1 MTRPP
6 AASGGSPKKRGST
19 ANKRTSAP
27 KKRVSAVNKRASGPK
42 KRGSAPKGGASS
54 QREIRL
60 GGSSIRVGR
69 GLFENAG
76 AIAREVA
83 PAHRYAL
90 ITDSNV
96 GPLYA
101 EKVRNQLE
109 KGSAE
114 VLTIP
119 AGESNK
125 TRESWGRL
133 TDQMLAKKFG
143 RDSVVIALGGGVVG
157 DLAGFVA
164 ATFMRGIPVVQI
176 PTTLVAM
183 VDASIGGK
191 TAVDTPAGKNLVGA
205 FHAPAAVLVDPQL
218 LATLPLRELRA
229 GFAEIVKHGV
239 IADDVYLRE
248 VASLASEMLSAGGG
262 LASDRMLSLIVRSV
276 EIKAEIVS
284 RDEREDGLRKTL
296 NFGHTIGHAVELVSG
311 YSLLHGEAVA
321 IGMALEGRL
330 AEQIGVARAGTAA
343 TIVKALQSAG
353 LPTDL
358 PTGLMAGEVIE
369 AMKSDKKGVSGRTR
383 FALPLRIGAMAGA
396 KTGWSVQVGDDQ
408 LREVLG

>member
-1 MTRPP
+1 VTPPP
-6 AASGGSPKKRGST
+6 AASGG
-19 ANKRTSAP
+19 AP
-27 KKRVSAVNKRASGPK
+27 KKGAPSRKR
-42 KRGSAPKGGASS
+42 RGSPSKSGAATL
-54 QREIRL
+54 REIL
-60 GGSSIRVGR
+60 LHGSSIRVGHA
-69 GLFENAG
+69 LFSDAG
-76 AIAREVA
+76 AIIREIA

-90 ITDSNV
+90 VTDSNV

-109 KGSAE
+109 KGTADL
-114 VLTIP
+114 LTIP

-125 TRESWGRL
+125 TRESWARL
-133 TDQMLAKKFG
+133 TDQMLAKKYG

-205 FHAPAAVLVDPQL
+205 FHPPAAVLVDPQL
-218 LATLPLRELRA
+218 LATLPLREMRA

-248 VASLASEMLSAGGG
+248 VASGAAEMLSAGGS
-262 LASDRMLSLIVRSV
+262 ASDRMLSLIVRSI
-276 EIKAEIVS
+276 EIKADIVS
-284 RDEREDGLRKTL
+284 RDEREEGLRKTL
-296 NFGHTIGHAVELVSG
+296 NFGHTIGHAIELVSG

-330 AEQIGVARAGTAA
+330 AESIGVAKAGTAA
-343 TIVKALQSAG
+343 TIVKALRSAG

-358 PTGLMAGEVIE
+358 PTDFQVEEVIE
-369 AMKSDKKGVSGRTR
+369 AMKSDKKGVSGKTR
-383 FALPLRIGAMAGA
+383 FALPLRVGAMAGA

>member
-1 MTRPP
+1 VT
-6 AASGGSPKKRGST
+6 
-19 ANKRTSAP
+19 
-27 KKRVSAVNKRASGPK
+27 
-42 KRGSAPKGGASS
+42 
-54 QREIRL
+54 REIRL

-69 GLFENAG
+69 GLFDHAG
-76 AIAREVA
+76 AITRELA

-125 TRESWGRL
+125 TRESWARL

-205 FHAPAAVLVDPQL
+205 FHPPAVVLVDPQL
-218 LATLPLRELRA
+218 LTTLPLREMRA

-248 VASLASEMLSAGGG
+248 VASGASEMLSAGGS
-262 LASDRMLSLIVRSV
+262 ASDRMLSLIVRSV
-276 EIKAEIVS
+276 EIKADIVS
-284 RDEREDGLRKTL
+284 RDEREEGLRKTL

-330 AEQIGVARAGTAA
+330 AEQIGVAKAGTAA

-358 PTGLMAGEVIE
+358 PTGFQAEEVIE
-369 AMKSDKKGVSGRTR
+369 AMKSDKKGVSGKTR

-396 KTGWSVQVGDDQ
+396 ETGWSVQVGDDQ

>member
-1 MTRPP
+1 VTPPP
-6 AASGGSPKKRGST
+6 AASGGSPKRRGSP
-19 ANKRTSAP
+19 KKPGSAP
-27 KKRVSAVNKRASGPK
+27 KKA
-42 KRGSAPKGGASS
+42 APFP
-54 QREIRL
+54 REIRL

-69 GLFENAG
+69 GLFDQAG
-76 AIAREVA
+76 AITREVA

-114 VLTIP
+114 ILTIP

-125 TRESWGRL
+125 TRESWARL

-164 ATFMRGIPVVQI
+164 ATFMRGIPVIQI

-183 VDASIGGK
+183 VDAAVGGK
-191 TAVDTPAGKNLVGA
+191 TAVDTLAGKNLVGA
-205 FHAPAAVLVDPQL
+205 FHPPAAVLVDPQL
-218 LATLPLRELRA
+218 LATLPLREMRA

-248 VASLASEMLSAGGG
+248 VASGASEMLSAAGGS
-262 LASDRMLSLIVRSV
+262 ASDRMLSLIVRSI
-276 EIKAEIVS
+276 EIKADIVS
-284 RDEREDGLRKTL
+284 RDEREEGLRKTL

-321 IGMALEGRL
+321 IGMALESRL
-330 AEQIGVARAGTAA
+330 AEQIGVAKAGTAA

-358 PTGLMAGEVIE
+358 PTGFEAEEVIE
-369 AMKSDKKGVSGRTR
+369 AMKADKKGKSGKTR
-383 FALPLRIGAMAGA
+383 FALPLRVGAMAGA
-396 KTGWSVQVGDDQ
+396 ETGWSVQVGDDQ

>member
-1 MTRPP
+1 MTPPP
-6 AASGGSPKKRGST
+6 AASGGSPKKHG
-19 ANKRTSAP
+19 SAP
-27 KKRVSAVNKRASGPK
+27 KNRGSSRK
-42 KRGSAPKGGASS
+42 KRGSAPKKGA
-54 QREIRL
+54 QFPREIRL

-76 AIAREVA
+76 AITREVA

-101 EKVRNQLE
+101 ERVRNQLE

-125 TRESWGRL
+125 TRESWARL

-157 DLAGFVA
+157 DLGGFVA

-205 FHAPAAVLVDPQL
+205 FHPPAAVLVDPQL
-218 LATLPLRELRA
+218 LATLPLREMRA

-239 IADDVYLRE
+239 IADEPYLRL
-248 VASLASEMLSAGGG
+248 VASSASEMLSGTTGST
-262 LASDRMLSLIVRSV
+262 SDRMLSLIVRSV
-276 EIKAEIVS
+276 EIKADIVS
-284 RDEREDGLRKTL
+284 RDEREEGLRKTL

-321 IGMALEGRL
+321 IGMALESRL
-330 AEQIGVARAGTAA
+330 AEQIGVAKAGTAA

-358 PTGLMAGEVIE
+358 PTGIQAEEVIE
-369 AMKSDKKGVSGRTR
+369 AMKSDKKGVSGKTR
-383 FALPLRIGAMAGA
+383 FALPLRVGAMAGA
-396 KTGWSVQVGDDQ
+396 ETGWSVQVGDDQ

>member
-1 MTRPP
+1 VT
-6 AASGGSPKKRGST
+6 
-19 ANKRTSAP
+19 
-27 KKRVSAVNKRASGPK
+27 
-42 KRGSAPKGGASS
+42 
-54 QREIRL
+54 REIRL
-60 GGSSIRVGR
+60 GGSSIRVAP
-69 GLFENAG
+69 GLLAKAG
-76 AIAREVA
+76 AVARELA
-83 PAHRYAL
+83 PAHRYAV

-101 EKVRNQLE
+101 EKVLGQLE
-109 KGSAE
+109 EGSAD

-125 TRESWGRL
+125 TRESWARL
-133 TDQMLAKKFG
+133 TDQMLAKKYG
-143 RDSVVIALGGGVVG
+143 RDSAVIALGGGVIG

-205 FHAPAAVLVDPQL
+205 FHAPTAVLVDPQL
-218 LATLPLRELRA
+218 LATLPLREMRA

-248 VASLASEMLSAGGG
+248 VASGASELLSADGS
-262 LASDRMLSLIVRSV
+262 ASDRMLSLIVRSV
-276 EIKAEIVS
+276 EIKADIVS
-284 RDEREDGLRKTL
+284 RDEREEGLRKTL

-321 IGMALEGRL
+321 IGMALESKL
-330 AEQIGVARAGTAA
+330 AEQIGVARTGTAA
-343 TIVKALQSAG
+343 TITKALQSAG

-358 PTGLMAGEVIE
+358 PPGIEPDAVIE
-369 AMKSDKKGVSGRTR
+369 AMKSDKKGVSGKTR

-396 KTGWSVQVGDDQ
+396 ETGWTVPVNDDQ
-408 LREVLG
+408 LREVLA